1 MHLSVLDQSPIIHG
15 HSPADAVR
23 ETIKLAKAAEQL
35 GYHRYW
41 LAEHHNMHGLADPCP
56 EILLGAI
63 GSVTSRIRVG
73 TGGVLLPYYSPTKV
87 AEIFRMHEALFP
99 GRVDLGIGRAPGG
112 DMLTAKAIN
121 PISFY
126 ASDAFP
132 QQVVDLIGWL
142 DDELPDEHPFKR
154 VRAMP
159 AGAGAPEVWLLGSS
173 DYSAALAAHLG
184 LRFAFAHFINAR
196 GGDEVSRGYRYTF
209 QPSRRESA
217 PHSMVCVFVIC
228 AQTSQDAD
236 RLAAPIDHR
245 RALMATGRESPILTT
260 EQALGWSYSDQEAAI
275 VERERERI
283 VLGTPDEVRDKL
295 LQIQQAYQADE
306 LMIITIT
313 GEYESRLRSYQ
324 LLAEAFELQPVLA

>member
-1 MHLSVLDQSPIIHG
+1 MRLSVLDQSPIIHG

-209 QPSRRESA
+209 RPSRRESA

-283 VLGTPDEVRDKL
+283 VLGTPDQVRDKL

>member
-1 MHLSVLDQSPIIHG
+1 MRLSVLDQSPIIHG

-41 LAEHHNMHGLADPCP
+41 LAEHHNMQGLADPCP

-209 QPSRRESA
+209 QPSRRDSA

-275 VERERERI
+275 IERERERI

>member
-275 VERERERI
+275 IERERERI

>member
-184 LRFAFAHFINAR
+184 LRFAFAYFINAR

-275 VERERERI
+275 IERERERI

>member
-209 QPSRRESA
+209 RPSRRESA

-275 VERERERI
+275 IERERERI
-283 VLGTPDEVRDKL
+283 VLGTPDQVRDKL

>member
-41 LAEHHNMHGLADPCP
+41 LAEHHNMQGLADPCP

-209 QPSRRESA
+209 QPSRRDSA

-275 VERERERI
+275 IERERERI

>member
-283 VLGTPDEVRDKL
+283 VLGTPDQVRDKL

>member
-209 QPSRRESA
+209 RPSRRESA

-275 VERERERI
+275 IERERERI

>member
-41 LAEHHNMHGLADPCP
+41 LAEHHNMQGLADPCP

-209 QPSRRESA
+209 QPSRRDSA

-275 VERERERI
+275 IERERERI
-283 VLGTPDEVRDKL
+283 VLGTPDQVRDKL

>member
-41 LAEHHNMHGLADPCP
+41 LAEHHNMQGLADPCP

-132 QQVVDLIGWL
+132 QQVSDLVGWL

-209 QPSRRESA
+209 RPSRRESA

-275 VERERERI
+275 IERERERI
-283 VLGTPDEVRDKL
+283 VLGTPDQVRDKL

>member
-275 VERERERI
+275 IERERERI
-283 VLGTPDEVRDKL
+283 VLGTPDQVRDKL